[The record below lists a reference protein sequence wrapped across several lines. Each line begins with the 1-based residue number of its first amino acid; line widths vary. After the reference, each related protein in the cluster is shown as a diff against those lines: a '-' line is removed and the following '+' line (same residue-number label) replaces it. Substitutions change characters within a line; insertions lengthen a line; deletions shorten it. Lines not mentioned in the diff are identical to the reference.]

1 MHIKYNIAL
10 VFFRWKIQLK
20 SAFEH
25 NHYGNWLPFDLRYIS
40 IYKHTNLMNSVHHEC
55 IKMTNKTKQNEFIFV
70 VRSPLSRWSINK
82 IISLDWKSWWFLSR
96 NQPTVDWFCF
106 NTIWIVSERKRRD
119 TYWLI
124 NHRKWLKIF
133 LLFQEKILVM

>member
-40 IYKHTNLMNSVHHEC
+40 IYTHTNLMNSVHHEC
-55 IKMTNKTKQNEFIFV
+55 INDKNKTKQNKMSLYLLFHLPWVDDLSI
-70 VRSPLSRWSINK
+70 RSYPWIENLDDFYLAINQLSI
-82 IISLDWKSWWFLSR
+82 D
-96 NQPTVDWFCF
+96 FCF
-106 NTIWIVSERKRRD
+106 NTIWIVSKRKRRD

-124 NHRKWLKIF
+124 NHGKWLNIF
-133 LLFQEKILVM
+133 LLF